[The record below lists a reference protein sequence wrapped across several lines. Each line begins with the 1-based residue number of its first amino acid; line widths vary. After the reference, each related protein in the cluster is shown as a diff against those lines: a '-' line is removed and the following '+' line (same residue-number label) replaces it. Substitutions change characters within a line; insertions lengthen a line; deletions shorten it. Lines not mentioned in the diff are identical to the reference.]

1 MARVANR
8 HNIVKAT
15 PKNKVWLVAFY
26 IRLSREDKRG
36 KDESESITNQR
47 LILTD
52 FLEQQDDG
60 DEYIFVGE
68 YVDDG
73 VSGTTDEE
81 RENFQRLLADIQK
94 GKINCV
100 IVKNLARSFRN
111 NGDQSYY
118 LSDWF
123 PRNNVRFISLYQQP
137 IDTYKDPQNAQNI
150 AVPVQG
156 VLNEEHARGTS
167 ESVRR
172 TFDKK
177 REKGLHIGS
186 FATYGYQKDPEDKNT
201 LIIDEEA
208 AEHVKS
214 IFAWFLEGMSKNAI
228 VRKLNDSGILCP
240 AAYKKSKGMKYKNPN
255 AESGNPLW
263 CAMSVGNILKNR
275 IYVGDMVQ
283 GRYRIKSY
291 KIHVQEAVPEDE
303 WFIVENTHEPII
315 GREDFAKV
323 QELLRKDTRT
333 APEQKNLYLFSGFL
347 RCADCG
353 KAMTRSKVRRNV
365 YYYCRTYKDQSK
377 TACTKHTIRH
387 NYLEQGVLYAIRQQ
401 VYLAAAFSEIVFRIN
416 TAPLQKSQSIRL
428 NELIAAKEKEL
439 SKIMLYKQSIYQDWK
454 DGEISHKDYRQ
465 MQEDYE
471 RQIEAISEVTSNLH
485 QEKAELEHGI
495 DTENPFLATFREHEN
510 IHKLTRE
517 VLIELVEQIKVYG
530 NGNISVSFKFANE
543 YRRVVNTSKSTPIR
557 TQFNQTAF

>member
-1 MARVANR
+1 M
-8 HNIVKAT
+8 KQ
-15 PKNKVWLVAFY
+15 PEKNKTWLVAFY

-36 KDESESITNQR
+36 RDESESITNQR

-60 DEYIFVGE
+60 DQYIYVDE

-81 RENFQRLLADIQK
+81 REGFQRLLADIQK

-118 LSDWF
+118 LDDWF
-123 PRNNVRFISLYQQP
+123 PRNNIRFISLYQQT
-137 IDTYKDPQNAQNI
+137 IDTYKDPGNAHNI

-186 FATYGYQKDPEDKNT
+186 FAAYGYLKDPENKNA

-214 IFAWFLEGMSKNAI
+214 IFCWFLNGMSKNAI
-228 VRKLNDSGILCP
+228 VRKLNGNGILCP
-240 AAYKKSKGMKYKNPN
+240 SAYKKSKGMKYKNPN
-255 AESGNPLW
+255 AQGHNPLW
-263 CAMSVGNILKNR
+263 SAASIRNILKNR

-283 GRYRIKSY
+283 GRHRIKSY
-291 KIHVQEAVPEDE
+291 KIHVQEAVPIDE
-303 WFIVENTHEPII
+303 WFIVEGTHAAII
-315 GREDFAKV
+315 SRENFAKV
-323 QELLRKDTRT
+323 QALLLTDTRT
-333 APEQKNLYLFSGFL
+333 APRQNQLYLFSGL
-347 RCADCG
+347 VHCGDCG
-353 KAMTRSKVRRNV
+353 KAMTRSKVREHV

-387 NYLEQGVLYAIRQQ
+387 NDLEAAVLCTIRQQ
-401 VYLAAAFSEIVFRIN
+401 IYIAASSSEIMSSVN
-416 TAPLQKSQSIRL
+416 AVSLQKSQSDRI
-428 NELIAAKEKEL
+428 NELIAVKEKEL
-439 SKIMLYKQSIYQDWK
+439 GRIINYKQSIYEDWK
-454 DGEISHKDYRQ
+454 DGELTHEEYRNMKINYEQQ
-465 MQEDYE
+465 MGVVYEIVDRLEQE
-471 RQIEAISEVTSNLH
+471 RV
-485 QEKAELEHGI
+485 ELEQRDGTKNLFI
-495 DTENPFLATFREHEN
+495 ADFQTYQN
-510 IHKLTRE
+510 ISKLTRDI
-517 VLIELVEQIKVYG
+517 LITFVEGIQVYE
-530 NGNISVSFKFANE
+530 NGNISIKLNIADP
-543 YRRVVNTSKSTPIR
+543 Y
-557 TQFNQTAF
+557 QLH

>member
-8 HNIVKAT
+8 QNIVKAAL
-15 PKNKVWLVAFY
+15 KNRVWLVAFY

-60 DEYIFVGE
+60 DEYVYVDE

-81 RENFQRLLADIQK
+81 RENFQRLLTDIQK

-118 LSDWF
+118 LGDWF

-186 FATYGYQKDPEDKNT
+186 FAAYGYMKDPEDKNA
-201 LIIDEEA
+201 LVVDEEA

-240 AAYKKSKGMKYKNPN
+240 AAYKNSKGMKYKNPN
-255 AESGNPLW
+255 AMGGNPLW
-263 CAMSVGNILKNR
+263 CAMSVSNILKNR

-283 GRYRIKSY
+283 GRYRVKSY
-291 KIHVQEAVPEDE
+291 KIHVQETVPEDE
-303 WFIVENTHEPII
+303 WFIVENTHAPII
-315 GREDFAKV
+315 SREDFAKV
-323 QELLRKDTRT
+323 QELLKKDTRT
-333 APEQKNLYLFSGFL
+333 SPEQNNLYLFSGFL

-353 KAMTRSKVRRNV
+353 KAMTRSQVRGNV

-387 NYLEQGVLYAIRQQ
+387 NYLEQGVLYAIKAQ
-401 VYLAAAFSEIVFRIN
+401 VFIALVFSEQVSRIN

-439 SKIMLYKQSIYQDWK
+439 SKIMHYKQSIYQDWK
-454 DGEISHKDYRQ
+454 DGEITHKDYRH
-465 MQEDYE
+465 MSEDYE
-471 RQIEAISEVTSNLH
+471 RQIEAINGVISNLYE
-485 QEKAELEHGI
+485 EKAELENGI
-495 DTENPFLATFREHEN
+495 DTENPFLVTFRKHEN
-510 IHKLTRE
+510 IDKLTRE
-517 VLIELVEQIKVYG
+517 DLIELVDHITVHE
-530 NGNISVSFKFANE
+530 NGNIRVSLKYANE
-543 YRRVVNTSKSTPIR
+543 YRRVAEYIKLNTHSE
-557 TQFNQTAF
+557 AV